1 MKKIISFTLIQVLMQ
16 INFAFA
22 QLDKDSVMAS
32 ELDTSKV
39 VKITLTD
46 NSVLFGQIL
55 AESDT
60 LTEFKSSAGLLIS
73 IKPNIIKEK
82 EYLKGETIDGKY
94 IRYDPSNSRL
104 FFFPTARTAKAG
116 SGYFSDYELLFPFL
130 SISVTDFIVLSG
142 GMSILPG
149 ASEQLIFIAPKVRF
163 FNSENFCASG
173 GLLYINIPEEVDNVA
188 LGYGVITIGSQKAGL
203 SLGYGTQISSS
214 SEDDLT
220 GLVIIGGDI
229 QVSNSVKLMSEN
241 YIPVGIEDMDIVYSF
256 GVRFFGDNLSV
267 DLGFFGVTA
276 ETRGWP
282 FIPWVGFAYNF

>member
-22 QLDKDSVMAS
+22 QLDKDSVIAS

-149 ASEQLIFIAPKVRF
+149 ASEQLIFVAPKVRF

-214 SEDDLT
+214 SEEDLT

>member
-22 QLDKDSVMAS
+22 QLDKDSVIAS

-60 LTEFKSSAGLLIS
+60 LTEFKFSAGLLIS

-149 ASEQLIFIAPKVRF
+149 ASEQLIFVAPKVRF

-214 SEDDLT
+214 SEEDLT

>member
-22 QLDKDSVMAS
+22 QLDKDSVIAS

-60 LTEFKSSAGLLIS
+60 LTEFKFSAGLLIS

-82 EYLKGETIDGKY
+82 EYLKGETIDGEY

-203 SLGYGTQISSS
+203 GLGYGTQISSS
-214 SEDDLT
+214 SEEDLT

-282 FIPWVGFAYNF
+282 FIPWVGFAYSF

>member
-1 MKKIISFTLIQVLMQ
+1 MNKIILFLVIEVLMQ
-16 INFAFA
+16 INFLFA
-22 QLDKDSVMAS
+22 QQEPDSVVIS
-32 ELDTSKV
+32 ELDTLKI
-39 VKITLTD
+39 VKITISD
-46 NSVLFGQIL
+46 NSILFGQIL

-60 LTEFKSSAGLLIS
+60 LIEFKSSAGLLINF
-73 IKPNIIKEK
+73 KPELIKER

-104 FFFPTARTAKAG
+104 FFFPTARTPKAG

-130 SISVTDFIVLSG
+130 SIAVTDFLVLSG
-142 GMSILPG
+142 GMSIVPG
-149 ASEQLIFIAPKVRF
+149 ASEQLIFIAPKVRV

-188 LGYGVITIGSQKAGL
+188 LGYGVITIGTQNAGF

-214 SEDDLT
+214 GEGDLT
-220 GLVIIGGDI
+220 GLVMIGGDI
-229 QVSNSVKLMSEN
+229 QLSNSVKLMSEN
-241 YIPVGIEDMDIVYSF
+241 YIPVGVEDMDIVYSF

-276 ETRGWP
+276 ETEGWP

>member
-22 QLDKDSVMAS
+22 QLDKDSVIAS

-149 ASEQLIFIAPKVRF
+149 ASEQLIFVAPKVRF

-203 SLGYGTQISSS
+203 GLGYGTQISSS
-214 SEDDLT
+214 SEEDLT

-282 FIPWVGFAYNF
+282 FIPWVGFAYSF

>member
-1 MKKIISFTLIQVLMQ
+1 MQ
-16 INFAFA
+16 INFLFA

-214 SEDDLT
+214 SEEDLT

>member
-1 MKKIISFTLIQVLMQ
+1 MKRIKLLTLGILFVSSVCIAQQKNTDGIIDTVDTLKL
-16 INFAFA
+16 
-22 QLDKDSVMAS
+22 
-32 ELDTSKV
+32 
-39 VKITLTD
+39 VKITLSD

-55 AESDT
+55 VESDT
-60 LTEFKSSAGLLIS
+60 LIEFKSSAGLLINF
-73 IKPNIIKEK
+73 KPELIKER
-82 EYLKGETIDGKY
+82 ESLKGETIDGKY

-104 FFFPTARTAKAG
+104 FFFPTARTPKAG

-130 SISVTDFIVLSG
+130 SIAVTDFLVLSG
-142 GMSILPG
+142 GMSIVPG
-149 ASEQLIFIAPKVRF
+149 ASEQLIFIAPKIRV

-188 LGYGVITIGSQKAGL
+188 LGYGVITIGTQKAGF

-214 SEDDLT
+214 DEDDLT
-220 GLVIIGGDI
+220 SLVMIGGDI
-229 QVSNSVKLMSEN
+229 QLSNSVKLMSEN
-241 YIPVGIEDMDIVYSF
+241 YIPVGAEDMDIVYSF

-276 ETRGWP
+276 ESEGWP

>member
-1 MKKIISFTLIQVLMQ
+1 MKKIISYTLIQVLMQ

>member
-1 MKKIISFTLIQVLMQ
+1 MPNSKNLRYVMKKIISFTLIQVLMQ

-22 QLDKDSVMAS
+22 QLDKDSVIAS

-203 SLGYGTQISSS
+203 GLGYGTQISSS
-214 SEDDLT
+214 SEEDLT

-229 QVSNSVKLMSEN
+229 
-241 YIPVGIEDMDIVYSF
+241 
-256 GVRFFGDNLSV
+256 
-267 DLGFFGVTA
+267 
-276 ETRGWP
+276 
-282 FIPWVGFAYNF
+282 